1 MKMAAMVAGIGRA
14 PKNACCGCHNM
25 EAGEKKEEEEIEDEK
40 GGGVE
45 RRAQAVS
52 LKEAR
57 FSSQPGS
64 GLGIP
69 RTRIPGNSRGARP
82 GRRGEQKTKQWADQD
97 LECG

>member
-1 MKMAAMVAGIGRA
+1 MPGLAALPKTPVVAATTWKPG
-14 PKNACCGCHNM
+14 K
-25 EAGEKKEEEEIEDEK
+25 KKEEEEIEDEK